1 MWRRWIAIVL
11 LFWLCGFG
19 ARGSTGI
26 PGKTGVIS
34 TEPDYAFA
42 EEQRSQSPQPGYSI
56 KVNVDSVLLN
66 VAVQDSKTNRR
77 LGGLKKEDFLVY
89 EDGKLQQIEQF
100 MPSEAPVDLLLLLDV
115 SGSTGV
121 FLNLMKQATIDFIGK
136 IKPNDRIA
144 IAAFSSQVDLLSNF
158 TNNRAEAELAIQQI
172 RAGGGTAFFD
182 ALMTCVDRY
191 MRGIVKRSAIVVF
204 TDGID
209 NQLDGG
215 FPAGS
220 RTTFDELYREVQDSE
235 PTIYTIFLDTVGHG
249 PGGSPDKRAPSL
261 SNAGQGRNSK
271 PDSTVPDSESK
282 DTQGPEPF
290 EVAMNQLRMIADQT
304 GGRMFSPRKIE
315 ELSGIYS
322 EIARELMVQYQI
334 GYNPANSARDGRW
347 RKIEVKVQGYPE
359 AVVRTRKGYYAAKEG
374 DR

>member
-1 MWRRWIAIVL
+1 MRQRRIAIVL
-11 LFWLCGFG
+11 LFLSYGLA
-19 ARGSTGI
+19 AREIRNIAGETRA
-26 PGKTGVIS
+26 IS
-34 TEPDYAFA
+34 VRTSEAFA
-42 EEQRSQSPQPGYSI
+42 EEQHSQPAHSGYAI

-144 IAAFSSQVDLLSNF
+144 IAAFSSQVDLISNF
-158 TNNRAEAELAIQQI
+158 TGDRAEAERAIQQI

-182 ALMTCVDRY
+182 ALMTCVDQY
-191 MRGIVKRSAIVVF
+191 MRDIVKRSAIVVF

-220 RTTFDELYREVQDSE
+220 RTTFDELYRKVQNSE

-249 PGGSPDKRAPSL
+249 PRGSSDRSSPSL
-261 SNAGQGRNSK
+261 SSAGHGRDSK
-271 PDSTVPDSESK
+271 PDSAVSDSESK
-282 DTQGPEPF
+282 DTQGLEPF

-304 GGRMFSPRKIE
+304 GGRMYSPRKIE

-322 EIARELMVQYQI
+322 DIARELMVQYQI
-334 GYNPANSARDGRW
+334 GYNPTNSARDGRW
-347 RKIEVKVQGYPE
+347 RKIEVKVQGHPE